1 MNAKSLLSVTALC
14 GAMFVATLTAQTD
27 ASKGKMGQMKAQMK
41 DKMKAKMQAKG
52 EAGMM
57 DHHSEIAQL
66 VDKVAQTFAAI
77 QPNAEPA
84 TLRQQLATHEAAIKA
99 LQAKVAEHGKM
110 MEAEQAAAA
119 KQAEPAAPADPH
131 AGHH

>member
-1 MNAKSLLSVTALC
+1 MGMNAKSLLSIAALS
-14 GAMFVATLTAQTD
+14 GAVFVATLTAQTD

-41 DKMKAKMQAKG
+41 DQMKAKMTAKG

-84 TLRQQLATHEAAIKA
+84 ALKQQLAVHAAAIKA

-110 MEAEQAAAA
+110 MESEQGEAA
-119 KQAEPAAPADPH
+119 KPTEADPH